1 MSYRILVTDGFG
13 RDFSESL
20 SKYGEVINLEFIN
33 EECERDIDILI
44 VRSRTKVDRNLIDRM
59 KSLKMVITATHGADH
74 INAEYLLEKG
84 IEFYNAPVQ
93 SYDVAQGVIAYIL
106 AFATNLVK
114 SDRQMKRGFWGK
126 KGLKGTRIKE
136 KTLGIIGF
144 GNIGREVADL
154 ATKIGMKVIAYDPYV
169 KNDNPILVNLKDLLH
184 NSDFITIH
192 VPLTEET
199 KDMLGKDEFASMK
212 KGAFLIC
219 TARGGII
226 DEEVLLQAL
235 DEEVLG
241 GAAFDVFEHQPP
253 FNDDISNRIVRH
265 NNIISTPHSIAQT
278 FEALKDK
285 ERRVIEIV
293 KDYVKR
299 SIN

>member
-1 MSYRILVTDGFG
+1 MNYRILVTDGFG
-13 RDFSESL
+13 RDFLESL
-20 SKYGEVINLEFIN
+20 AKYGEIINSESIN
-33 EECERDIDILI
+33 EEFERDIDILI

-59 KSLKMVITATHGADH
+59 KSLKMVTATHGTDH
-74 INAEYLLEKG
+74 IDAEYLLEKG

-114 SDRQMKRGFWGK
+114 SDRQMKRGVWGK
-126 KGLKGTRIKE
+126 KGLKGIRIKE
-136 KTLGIIGF
+136 KVLGIIGY
-144 GNIGREVADL
+144 GKIGREVADL
-154 ATKIGMKVIAYDPYV
+154 ATKMGMKVVAYDPYV
-169 KNDNPILVNLKDLLH
+169 KNDNPILVDLKDLLH

-199 KDMLGKDEFASMK
+199 KDMLGKDEFELMK
-212 KGAFLIC
+212 KGTFLIC

-235 DEEVLG
+235 DQEALG

-253 FNDDISNRIVRH
+253 FNDEISNRIVRH
-265 NNIISTPHSIAQT
+265 ENIISTPHSIAQT
-278 FEALKDK
+278 IEALKDK

-293 KDYVKR
+293 EDYVKR